1 MLFGSVKVLA
11 SVNNSHPVYRE
22 NCRPTGTLNV
32 RLNSNSVRN
41 LTHVF
46 FPSMFPFVFP
56 SAFLICHSNTH
67 LLRIPLSVFR
77 IITTTMDRIRSAFN
91 GMVSVFIFHFVSRV
105 NWLNLLQVVLCFEQ
119 LEVCNHFLPLQVCNH
134 FFSCSCGNQEHI
146 ALIVSTLIG
155 LPLD

>member
-22 NCRPTGTLNV
+22 ICRPTGTLND

-46 FPSMFPFVFP
+46 FPSSMFPFVFP
-56 SAFLICHSNTH
+56 SAFLICHSDPH
-67 LLRIPLSVFR
+67 LLRLPLSVFR
-77 IITTTMDRIRSAFN
+77 TITATMDRMRSAFN

-105 NWLNLLQVVLCFEQ
+105 NWLNLLQVCFEQ
-119 LEVCNHFLPLQVCNH
+119 LEFCKHFLPLEVCNHFLL
-134 FFSCSCGNQEHI
+134 CSCRNQEHI